1 MRPAALAVNDLDRP
15 LHIVARMD
23 PSTEQDY
30 TLTYIDISRASLG
43 RETKNTGIGGERVLQ
58 ELEDDPLS

>member
-1 MRPAALAVNDLDRP
+1 MQPAALAVNDLDRP

-30 TLTYIDISRASLG
+30 TLTYIDISRASRTQ
-43 RETKNTGIGGERVLQ
+43 REDESDGTVSGA
-58 ELEDDPLS
+58 